1 MILGEFKA
9 FYLKY
14 SSVKIQVGFCYG
26 PVLHAETVKLLSKFY
41 KLEDEVLLTTKL
53 TGGRALHRLDDYSE
67 SLRFKLQ
74 SAEVIVFHNSTAPA
88 HRLSL
93 NCQVFLLLIPP
104 VGLCQPPPQQHTQ
117 CFPFKISTKYGNKG
131 CLFTF
136 HIGLGFYLA
145 NVV

>member
-1 MILGEFKA
+1 M
-9 FYLKY
+9 
-14 SSVKIQVGFCYG
+14 KIQVGFCYG

-67 SLRFKLQ
+67 SLRFKVQ

-117 CFPFKISTKYGNKG
+117 CFPFKISTKHWKQRSFVHFSYRA
-131 CLFTF
+131 
-136 HIGLGFYLA
+136 GFLPCQCG
-145 NVV
+145 VKEVFISPRGVS